1 MSEKEQ
7 DFKLCF
13 FVFEIVLTRSI
24 GQSITAT
31 NTIIHQACEC
41 IISHPLYNSNSFFLS
56 FYFRQYPNLYATPGY
71 HKNAD
76 EFNRVQRG
84 HQKVYEHL
92 SDFRAVAFIGGL
104 MHPITCA
111 GCGIV
116 YCLGNYLYMA
126 GYSDTKLDV
135 KLARMKKGGPMNM
148 LALLTA
154 LVCAT
159 KYSIS
164 LIKG

>member
-1 MSEKEQ
+1 M
-7 DFKLCF
+7 
-13 FVFEIVLTRSI
+13 
-24 GQSITAT
+24 TARKK
-31 NTIIHQACEC
+31 
-41 IISHPLYNSNSFFLS
+41 YNVH
-56 FYFRQYPNLYATPGY
+56 YPNLYATPGY
-71 HKNAD
+71 HKEAD

-84 HQKVYEHL
+84 HQKIYEHL

-116 YCLGNYLYMA
+116 YCFGNYLFMA

-135 KLARMKKGGPMNM
+135 KFARLQKGGPINM

>member
-1 MSEKEQ
+1 MTLLESIVIHSLASLAPST
-7 DFKLCF
+7 FFRFCF
-13 FVFEIVLTRSI
+13 H
-24 GQSITAT
+24 AT
-31 NTIIHQACEC
+31 NMD
-41 IISHPLYNSNSFFLS
+41 S
-56 FYFRQYPNLYATPGY
+56 QYPNLYATPGY
-71 HKNAD
+71 HKDAD
-76 EFNRVQRG
+76 DFNRVQRG

-104 MHPITCA
+104 VHPLTCA

-116 YCLGNYLYMA
+116 YSLGNYLYMA

-135 KLARMKKGGPMNM
+135 KLARLKKGGPMNM

-164 LIKG
+164 LIQG